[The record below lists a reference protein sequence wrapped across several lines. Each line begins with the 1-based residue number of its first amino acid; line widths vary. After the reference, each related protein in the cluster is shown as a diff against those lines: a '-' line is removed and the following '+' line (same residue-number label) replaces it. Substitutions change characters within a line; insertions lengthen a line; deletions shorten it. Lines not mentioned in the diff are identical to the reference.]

1 MNKETSD
8 VKKAFLAS
16 IPVMAGYIVLGI
28 GFGIILKTKGYG
40 VIWAVLMSLFV
51 YAGSMQYV
59 LVNLLTSG
67 ASLITTTLTT
77 LMVNARHLFYGIS
90 MIDRYKGAG
99 RKKPYLMFA
108 LTDET

>member
-51 YAGSMQYV
+51 SAA
-59 LVNLLTSG
+59 LSG
-67 ASLITTTLTT
+67 
-77 LMVNARHLFYGIS
+77 NFR
-90 MIDRYKGAG
+90 
-99 RKKPYLMFA
+99 
-108 LTDET
+108 